1 MTIYVIT
8 TPYLNNNF
16 FGTYSSIK
24 RARIA
29 LEDFLASDENIVS
42 VEDVDNYCYTF
53 TTKAG
58 EQFGAEILWDLVDAE
73 FEEGIV
79 KEDE

>member
-1 MTIYVIT
+1 MTVYVIT

-16 FGTYSSIK
+16 FGVYSSVK

-42 VEDVDNYCYTF
+42 FEDLGDYCYQF

-79 KEDE
+79 KEDN

>member
-1 MTIYVIT
+1 MTVYVIT
-8 TPYLNNNF
+8 TPYLNSNF
-16 FGTYSSIK
+16 FGVYSTIK

-42 VEDVDNYCYTF
+42 VEDLGDYCYQF

-58 EQFGAEILWDLVDAE
+58 EQFGAEIFWDVLDFE
-73 FEEGIV
+73 FEKEIV

>member
-1 MTIYVIT
+1 MNIYIVT
-8 TPYLNNNF
+8 SNYFTNGF
-16 FGTYSSIK
+16 FGAYSTVK

-29 LEDFLASDENIVS
+29 FEDFLASDENITS
-42 VEDVDNYCYTF
+42 FQDVGDYYYDF
-53 TTKAG
+53 TTKIG
-58 EQFGAEILWDLVDAE
+58 ETFCAEICWNLVDAE

>member
-1 MTIYVIT
+1 MTVYVIT

-29 LEDFLASDENIVS
+29 FEDFLASDENIVS
-42 VEDVDNYCYTF
+42 VENLDDYSYTF

-58 EQFGAEILWDLVDAE
+58 EQFGAEIFWDLVDCE
-73 FEEGIV
+73 FEEGLV
-79 KEDE
+79 KEED

>member
-29 LEDFLASDENIVS
+29 LEDFLSSDENIVS
-42 VEDVDNYCYTF
+42 VEDVGNYCYTF

-58 EQFGAEILWDLVDAE
+58 EQFGAEILWNLVDAE
-73 FEEGIV
+73 FVEGIV

>member
-1 MTIYVIT
+1 MTVYVIT

-16 FGTYSSIK
+16 FGTYSTLK
-24 RARIA
+24 RARIV
-29 LEDFLASDENIVS
+29 LEDFLANDENITAF
-42 VEDVDNYCYTF
+42 EDLGDYCYQF

-58 EQFGAEILWDLVDAE
+58 EQFGAEIFWDLVDAE

-79 KEDE
+79 KEDN

>member
-1 MTIYVIT
+1 MTVYVIT
-8 TPYLNNNF
+8 TPYMDNNF
-16 FGTYSSIK
+16 FGTYSTLK
-24 RARIA
+24 RARIV
-29 LEDFLASDENIVS
+29 LEDALANDENIVAF
-42 VEDVDNYCYTF
+42 EDVGNYCYTF

-73 FEEGIV
+73 FEAGTV

>member
-1 MTIYVIT
+1 MVIYVVT

-29 LEDFLASDENIVS
+29 LEDFLANDENIIS
-42 VEDVDNYCYTF
+42 VEDVGNYCYTF
-53 TTKAG
+53 TTKNG

-79 KEDE
+79 KEGE

>member
-1 MTIYVIT
+1 MNIYVII
-8 TPYLNNNF
+8 TPYLNNQF
-16 FGTYSSIK
+16 FGTYSTIK

-29 LEDFLASDENIVS
+29 LEDFLATDENIVS
-42 VEDVDNYCYTF
+42 VEDVGNYCYTF

-79 KEDE
+79 KEDD

>member
-1 MTIYVIT
+1 MTVYVIT

-16 FGTYSSIK
+16 FGVYSSVK
-24 RARIA
+24 RARIV
-29 LEDFLASDENIVS
+29 LEDFLANDENITAF
-42 VEDVDNYCYTF
+42 EDIGNYCYTF
-53 TTKAG
+53 TTKSG
-58 EQFGAEILWDLVDAE
+58 KQFSAEILWDLVDAE

>member
-1 MTIYVIT
+1 MNIYVVT

-16 FGTYSSIK
+16 FGTYSTIK

-29 LEDFLASDENIVS
+29 FEDFVANDENIIS
-42 VEDVDNYCYTF
+42 FEDVGNYRYIF

-58 EQFGAEILWDLVDAE
+58 EQFGAEILWDVIDAE
-73 FEEGIV
+73 FEEGLI
-79 KEDE
+79 KEDN